1 MHGSEKRRFWTK
13 MIWISVGGIVIPP
26 LIGLAAAVVKKM
38 IRGFGTLPQNGS
50 DVAALEAHI
59 SSVLVSTVV
68 VMIISGLAFVFLL
81 ISLGRFFSLPKPTFE
96 SVNIHFN
103 GAPVSPPARSE

>member
-1 MHGSEKRRFWTK
+1 MNNSSDTNHKTLKKRQFWTK

-26 LIGLAAAVVKKM
+26 LIVLAATVVKM
-38 IRGFGTLPQNGS
+38 IWGFGTLPQNGS

-96 SVNIHFN
+96 
-103 GAPVSPPARSE
+103 